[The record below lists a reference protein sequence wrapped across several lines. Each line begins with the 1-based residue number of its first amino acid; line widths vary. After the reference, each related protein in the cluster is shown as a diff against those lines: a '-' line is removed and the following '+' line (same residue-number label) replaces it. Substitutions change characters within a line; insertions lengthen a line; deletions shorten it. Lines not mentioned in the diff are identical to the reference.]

1 MVLKKKKWQGEITR
15 VLRKGVSA
23 LIELSSLG
31 LERIV
36 HLENRLQDNL
46 LATEG
51 EKSWLFCMI
60 LEYFMEKLEILDYG
74 FMTDISG

>member
-1 MVLKKKKWQGEITR
+1 MTETTR

-36 HLENRLQDNL
+36 HLENRIQDNL
-46 LATEG
+46 LATER
-51 EKSWLFCMI
+51 EKIVGYFKIILCMI
-60 LEYFMEKLEILDYG
+60 LECFLCEGLKFWTMVL
-74 FMTDISG
+74 